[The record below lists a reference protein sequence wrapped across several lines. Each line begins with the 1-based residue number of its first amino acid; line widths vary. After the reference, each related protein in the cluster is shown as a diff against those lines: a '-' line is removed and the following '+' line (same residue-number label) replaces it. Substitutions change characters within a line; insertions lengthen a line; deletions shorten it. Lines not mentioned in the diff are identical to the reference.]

1 MKSFSELV
9 LLSTLAQIA
18 DGLSVSQQPQLQ
30 QQQQQQRQDAQLR
43 VISLPIHRSEASLY
57 YLNASLG
64 TPPQNVRLHLDTGSS
79 DLWVNTPKSSLC
91 SKKQRCS
98 ESETYSANS
107 SSTYHYIASTFNIS
121 YVDGSGST
129 GDYATDVL
137 RFAGQTVSDLQFGI
151 GYKSSSPQNVLGIGY
166 PANEV
171 QVLLNSENTYPNLPA
186 KLRAQGLTSS
196 NSYSLWLNDI
206 ESDEG
211 SILFGGVDTSRFK
224 GNLVGVP
231 IQKIGD
237 TYRQFTVTMTGLDVG
252 SEAVAS
258 NAALGVLLDTGSSLT
273 YLPDT
278 ITAEIYRLVNAVY
291 LESEAAAVIP
301 CSQENLTMTFRFSSP
316 AAITVPL
323 SELIF
328 SLEDPSAKS
337 GSSKDSG
344 NDTCIF
350 GIMPAGNSVPILGDT
365 FLRSAYV
372 VYDMDNNEIALA
384 NARYDATKSDVLE
397 IKSGGLGAVPSFTR
411 ASNPVAAT
419 AGLLS
424 TGGRG
429 PSGRFPGSDSGA
441 SAGGREASSKSALKA
456 MLVFAASLAAVC

>member
-18 DGLSVSQQPQLQ
+18 DCLSVSQQPQLQ
-30 QQQQQQRQDAQLR
+30 QQQQRPDAQLR
-43 VISLPIHRSEASLY
+43 VVALPIHRSEASLY

-64 TPPQNVRLHLDTGSS
+64 TPPQHVRLHLDTGSS
-79 DLWVNTPKSSLC
+79 DLWVNTLKSPLC

-98 ESETYSANS
+98 DSETYSANS

-129 GDYATDVL
+129 GDYAADVL

-171 QVLLNSENTYPNLPA
+171 QVLLNGENTYPNLPA
-186 KLRAQGLTSS
+186 KLHAQGLTSS
-196 NSYSLWLNDI
+196 NSCSLWLNDI

-237 TYRQFTVTMTGLDVG
+237 VYRQFTVTMTGLDVG
-252 SEAVAS
+252 SETVAS

-291 LESEAAAVIP
+291 LESEGAAMIP

-328 SLEDPSAKS
+328 NLGDPTAKS
-337 GSSKDSG
+337 GSSKHSG
-344 NDTCIF
+344 KETCIF
-350 GIMPAGNSVPILGDT
+350 GIMPAKDSVPILGDT

-384 NARYDATKSDVLE
+384 NARYDATKPDVLE
-397 IKSGGLGAVPSFTR
+397 IKSGGLGVVPSFTR

-424 TGGRG
+424 TSGRG
-429 PSGRFPGSDSGA
+429 SAGRLPGSDSGA
-441 SAGGREASSKSALKA
+441 SAGREALSMSALKA
-456 MLVFAASLAAVC
+456 VLAFAAALVVVC